1 MSHLYL
7 LKKETDGLKVR
18 KSFTS
23 VPSHQLLRCPQYSDY
38 GRLKKQATNA
48 SSVHSYKIEKVYTIS
63 LNVKFLFYIGIQCC
77 NFLSFMFCLV
87 FVIIE
92 HSNTSSF
99 TIKDAVSSRSLE
111 NVTDC

>member
-23 VPSHQLLRCPQYSDY
+23 APSHQLLRCPQYSDY

-48 SSVHSYKIEKVYTIS
+48 SNVHSYKIEKVYTIS
-63 LNVKFLFYIGIQCC
+63 LNIKFLFYIGIQQTFSQGHNRVCG
-77 NFLSFMFCLV
+77 NFFF
-87 FVIIE
+87 IIYVQPRICY
-92 HSNTSSF
+92 N
-99 TIKDAVSSRSLE
+99 
-111 NVTDC
+111 